1 MTSSVSSDHQ
11 NAGQDTRERILNAAE
26 ALIIERGFA
35 ATSLRAI
42 ADRAKV
48 NLAATNYHFGSKTG
62 LLAAVFHR
70 IVEPINAERLRRIST
85 LERSV
90 RSLTINEILAALCMP
105 LVEASGNNNLLQVM
119 GRIYSEPESVT
130 KPIIESEFT
139 ETANRFIAA
148 LARELPDVELETL
161 RWRFHFMIGSVIHLM
176 RVQAPIGQ
184 QPSAERLQQGV
195 QQLIEYS
202 AAGLTAQ
209 GDQQHD

>member
-1 MTSSVSSDHQ
+1 MTSSVSSDQ
-11 NAGQDTRERILNAAE
+11 ENTGQDTRERILDAAE

-130 KPIIESEFT
+130 KPIIEREFT

>member
-1 MTSSVSSDHQ
+1 MTSSVSSDQ
-11 NAGQDTRERILNAAE
+11 ENTGQDTRERILDAAE

>member
-1 MTSSVSSDHQ
+1 MTSSASSDQ
-11 NAGQDTRERILNAAE
+11 ENTGQDTRERILDAAE

-130 KPIIESEFT
+130 KPIIENEFT
-139 ETANRFIAA
+139 ETAHRFMAA
-148 LARELPDVELETL
+148 LARELPDVEFETL

>member
-1 MTSSVSSDHQ
+1 MTSSASSDQ
-11 NAGQDTRERILNAAE
+11 ENTGQDTRERILDAAE

>member
-1 MTSSVSSDHQ
+1 MTSSVSTDQ
-11 NAGQDTRERILNAAE
+11 ENTGQDTRERILDAAE

-70 IVEPINAERLRRIST
+70 IVEPINAERLRRISA
-85 LERSV
+85 LERSG

-130 KPIIESEFT
+130 KPIIENEFT
-139 ETANRFIAA
+139 ETAHRFMAA
-148 LARELPDVELETL
+148 LARELPDVEFETL

>member
-1 MTSSVSSDHQ
+1 MTSSVSSDQ
-11 NAGQDTRERILNAAE
+11 ENTGQDTRERILDAAE

-85 LERSV
+85 LERSG

-161 RWRFHFMIGSVIHLM
+161 RWRFHYRIGSVIHLM

>member
-1 MTSSVSSDHQ
+1 MTSSVSTDQ
-11 NAGQDTRERILNAAE
+11 ENTGQDTRERILDAAE